1 MAAMAA
7 GGGQVTTGTG
17 TGGLGVPPPQ
27 KSDMSPLLQQLNLES
42 IRTRTQDLFNAIS
55 AILHSFQTIPQHKWY
70 LFHLIFEEYLSKPI
84 IKQNLKIK
92 GLEEQRAYRN

>member
-7 GGGQVTTGTG
+7 GGGQAPLPPPPQASQVTTGTG
-17 TGGLGVPPPQ
+17 SGGLGVPPPQ

-42 IRTRTQDLFNAIS
+42 IRTRTQDLFNAMS

-70 LFHLIFEEYLSKPI
+70 FFHLIFEEYLS
-84 IKQNLKIK
+84 NH
-92 GLEEQRAYRN
+92 